1 MGQNPSQIP
10 MFDIVII
17 DGRVELE
24 GSKHTG
30 ELAGRV
36 LRFN

>member
-1 MGQNPSQIP
+1 

-17 DGRVELE
+17 DRRVELE
-24 GSKHTG
+24 ESKHTG

-36 LRFN
+36 LRLN